1 MKEKLYAVYDEH
13 ETGMFVGSLKEVAEY
28 LHSNVN
34 TVCSQLSQY
43 KAKHGI
49 ENEARINFHGWKTLV
64 RIEV

>member
-1 MKEKLYAVYDEH
+1 MKEKLYAVYGEH
-13 ETGMFVGSLKEVAEY
+13 ETCMFVGSLKEVAEY
-28 LHSNVN
+28 LHSNAN

-49 ENEARINFHGWKTLV
+49 ENEARIKFHGWKTLA